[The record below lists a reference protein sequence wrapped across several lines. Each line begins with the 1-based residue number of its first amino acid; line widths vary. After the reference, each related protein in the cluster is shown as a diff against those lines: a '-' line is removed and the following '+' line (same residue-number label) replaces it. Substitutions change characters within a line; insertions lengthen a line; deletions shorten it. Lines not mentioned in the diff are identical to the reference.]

1 MNQKGFLVSL
11 KEYLHEN
18 KWFYLISLLFLFT
31 GIVIGIYVI
40 LYMGDTYKQD
50 ISSYFL
56 NFADQFNSIDINK
69 EKILLGGLK
78 SNLIMIGAII
88 ILGIIIVGVPII
100 FIINIIK
107 GFTIGFST
115 GVIINSMGLKGGL
128 IILASIVPQNLLYV
142 SAIIITSVFSCEMA
156 LNRLKSRLNK
166 NSYGNKQCLSN
177 YIPLCI
183 CVGVMLILGAIIE
196 AYFIPTILKYII

>member
-128 IILASIVPQNLLYV
+128 VILASIVPQNLLYV

>member
-1 MNQKGFLVSL
+1 MNQKGFLASL

-56 NFADQFNSIDINK
+56 NFADQFKSIDINK

-88 ILGIIIVGVPII
+88 ISGIIIVGVPII

-142 SAIIITSVFSCEMA
+142 SAIIIASVFSCDMA
-156 LNRLKSRLNK
+156 LNRLKSKLNK
-166 NSYGNKQCLSN
+166 NSYGNTQGLNN
-177 YIPLCI
+177 YMPLYICI
-183 CVGVMLILGAIIE
+183 GAMLVLGAIIE
-196 AYFIPTILKYII
+196 AYFVPTILKYII

>member
-56 NFADQFNSIDINK
+56 NFADQFNSIDINR

-128 IILASIVPQNLLYV
+128 VILASIVPQNLLYV

>member
-128 IILASIVPQNLLYV
+128 VILASIVPQNLLYV

-166 NSYGNKQCLSN
+166 NSYGNKQCLGN

>member
-128 IILASIVPQNLLYV
+128 VILASIVPQNLLYV

-183 CVGVMLILGAIIE
+183 CIGVMLILGAIIE